1 MGEAAFFS
9 VELIGELA
17 VLVIE
22 LDGLSREVPIDLEQ
36 ARRGAREGPDCGIG
50 ACEVELVDHDAKFF
64 GKAEEA
70 GLRCRGGGVRLPL
83 WAAAS
88 SSGHS
93 RSTSAYIQPRE
104 LTIPT

>member
-1 MGEAAFFS
+1 MGEAALFS
-9 VELIGELA
+9 VELNGELA

-36 ARRGAREGPDCGIG
+36 ARRGSRGRWDLDLG
-50 ACEVELVDHDAKFF
+50 ACEDEVVDHDAEFF
-64 GKAEEA
+64 GKGEDARLWRRVG
-70 GLRCRGGGVRLPL
+70 GLWLPL
-83 WAAAS
+83 WVAAS